1 MNAGIHNYNKK
12 IYMKHLIIICMA
24 LFVWSGAQSQETV
37 YPAKENKGLTFIKN
51 ATVHVGNGQVI
62 ENATVKINGSKIAEV
77 GSSVSIPAGD
87 VTVIDAKGKHVY
99 PGLILSASQL
109 GLVEVN
115 SVRATVDHTE
125 IGTYNPGIRS
135 VVAYNS
141 DSKVIGT
148 LRSNGIL
155 LANIVP
161 QGGTISGSSSVVQL
175 DAWNWEDAL
184 YNADGAMHLNM
195 PSLFFRPS
203 PFAAF
208 LGLTETRNAADF
220 VKEGLARIEEIK
232 NFFREAKAYHKEA
245 AHTATNL
252 KFEATKKLFDKK
264 QKLFVHCDIV
274 KEMLVAV
281 DFAKEFG
288 FDVVIVGGTESWLIP
303 DLLKQHNIAVILA
316 QRHSL
321 PTTPDDDIDLPY
333 KSATYLQNAGV
344 LFAIND
350 EDGQTRGRNL
360 PFNAGTAAAYGI
372 SKEQA
377 LTAITLN
384 AAKILGIDDK
394 TGSVEA
400 GKDANIV
407 ISEGDILDVRT
418 SVITHAFIQ
427 GRQVSLDDKH
437 KQLYER
443 YKYKY
448 NIR

>member
-1 MNAGIHNYNKK
+1 MKK
-12 IYMKHLIIICMA
+12 LIILLVVCFSNTLMA
-24 LFVWSGAQSQETV
+24 QENV
-37 YPAKENKGLTFIKN
+37 YPAKENKGLVFIKN
-51 ATVHVGNGQVI
+51 GTVHVGNGQVI
-62 ENATVKINGSKIAEV
+62 ENCTIKIDGSKIVEV
-77 GSSVSIPAGD
+77 GTSVSIPSDG
-87 VTVIDAKGKHVY
+87 VKVFDAKGKHVY
-99 PGLILSASQL
+99 PGLILAASQL
-109 GLVEVN
+109 GLVEIN

-125 IGTYNPGIRS
+125 TGTLNPNIRS
-135 VVAYNS
+135 IVAYNT
-141 DSKVIGT
+141 DSKVINT
-148 LRSNGIL
+148 LKSNGIL

-161 QGGTISGSSSVVQL
+161 QGGTVSGSSSVVQL

-184 YNADGAMHLNM
+184 YNADGGMHINM

-208 LGLTETRNAADF
+208 LGLPETRNAADF
-220 VKEGLARIEEIK
+220 VKEGLARIEDIK
-232 NFFREAKAYHKEA
+232 NFFREANAYHKEA
-245 AHTATNL
+245 AHTAINL
-252 KFEATKKLFDKK
+252 KFEATKKLFEKK
-264 QKLFVHCDIV
+264 QKLFVHCDVV

-288 FDVVIVGGTESWLIP
+288 FDIVIVGGSESWLIA
-303 DLLKQHNIAVILA
+303 DLLKQNNIAVILA

-372 SKEQA
+372 TKEQA

-384 AAKILGIDDK
+384 AAKILGIENR

-418 SVITHAFIQ
+418 SIITHAFIQ
-427 GRQVSLDDKH
+427 GRQVSLEDKH
-437 KQLYER
+437 KQLNER

-448 NIR
+448 GQ

>member
-1 MNAGIHNYNKK
+1 
-12 IYMKHLIIICMA
+12 MKQLIILLAVCLANTVI
-24 LFVWSGAQSQETV
+24 AQENV
-37 YPAKENKGLTFIKN
+37 YPVPENKGIVFIKN
-51 ATVHVGNGQVI
+51 GTVHTGNGQVI
-62 ENATVKINGSKIAEV
+62 ENCTIKINGSKIEEV
-77 GSSVSIPAGD
+77 GTGVAIPSGD
-87 VTVIDAKGKHVY
+87 VKVIDAKGKHVY
-99 PGLILSASQL
+99 PGLILAASQL
-109 GLVEVN
+109 GLVEIN

-125 IGTYNPGIRS
+125 IGTMNPNIRS
-135 VVAYNS
+135 IVAYNT
-141 DSKVIGT
+141 DSKVINT
-148 LRSNGIL
+148 LKSNGIL

-161 QGGTISGSSSVVQL
+161 QGGTVSGSSSVVQL
-175 DAWNWEDAL
+175 DAWNWEDAT
-184 YNADGAMHLNM
+184 YHADGGMHLNM

-208 LGLTETRNAADF
+208 LGLPETRNAADF
-220 VKEGLARIEEIK
+220 VKEGLGRIEEIK
-232 NFFREAKAYHKEA
+232 QFFREAKAYHKEA
-245 AHTATNL
+245 THTAVNL

-288 FDVVIVGGTESWLIP
+288 FDVVIVGGSESFLIP
-303 DLLKQHNIAVILA
+303 DLLKQNNIAVILA

-333 KSATYLQNAGV
+333 KSATYLQQAGV

-360 PFNAGTAAAYGI
+360 PFNAGTAAAYGLT
-372 SKEQA
+372 KEQA
-377 LTAITLN
+377 LSAITLN
-384 AAKILGIDDK
+384 AAKILGIDAK
-394 TGSVEA
+394 TGSIES

-418 SVITHAFIQ
+418 SIITHAWIQ

-437 KQLYER
+437 KQLNQRYQ
-443 YKYKY
+443 YKYGL
-448 NIR
+448 